1 MDDKSHFHMGG
12 TKDKE
17 EPVLLEIKANRGWND
32 DAVFICINAELI
44 LWCQN

>member
-17 EPVLLEIKANRGWND
+17 EPVLLQKVWRKNNGSGGKI
-32 DAVFICINAELI
+32 
-44 LWCQN
+44 